1 MGEKKT
7 TNKLHTGNKRGI
19 IELYNYKI
27 GLHRCAAA
35 RQFSLFSFRSYS
47 IGILL
52 KKKIHAFLLLLSAV
66 NARCAWSLFGVFKH
80 QIFSIARLWR
90 LTDTECNTQ
99 YSKWLDLIV
108 FSLLVNGKS
117 TNSIQ

>member
-1 MGEKKT
+1 MGEKK

-52 KKKIHAFLLLLSAV
+52 KKNVCIFVVVVRRKRSSRVVVVWCIQASDFLDCTIVA
-66 NARCAWSLFGVFKH
+66 
-80 QIFSIARLWR
+80 
-90 LTDTECNTQ
+90 TD
-99 YSKWLDLIV
+99 
-108 FSLLVNGKS
+108 
-117 TNSIQ
+117 